1 MCRKASPLAYN
12 DYMRT
17 CALSLAATKEA
28 KTDTDLIHVLELT
41 HEADQVFTLF
51 NYSDNKQSHHMDD
64 DQLQLYLNTFSSK
77 LRDWHARAPASL
89 RENPC
94 KQLLPW
100 IVEALAREIGLSGI
114 SWNSSLSLSH
124 VRILVDSLESTRT
137 YLDMFLEIPDSRL
150 PSLSATQWTLL
161 HYSFMLATTASL
173 CIDTTEWNVQIARSI
188 IKVEN
193 YFEIMTKRVQTVAS
207 QMASVDGLFDWFG
220 SIIVRWEA
228 MKARYVAAV
237 KQSLSKSLSLSHSQ
251 ALASSAQHQQ
261 TQTQTH
267 TQTQT
272 RSNNVSSSRS
282 TTMALNTS
290 SSPPDNGHCEQIV
303 PEQQQ
308 QQQQQSWW
316 NFGHPQT
323 NSFMPVGGFDL
334 LNFASGIESWMTPDS
349 YSSSAY
355 Y

>member
-1 MCRKASPLAYN
+1 MGS
-12 DYMRT
+12 DY
-17 CALSLAATKEA
+17 CVCL
-28 KTDTDLIHVLELT
+28 V
-41 HEADQVFTLF
+41 
-51 NYSDNKQSHHMDD
+51 
-64 DQLQLYLNTFSSK
+64 DQLTDN
-77 LRDWHARAPASL
+77 HAKA
-89 RENPC
+89 C

-308 QQQQQSWW
+308 QQQQSWW